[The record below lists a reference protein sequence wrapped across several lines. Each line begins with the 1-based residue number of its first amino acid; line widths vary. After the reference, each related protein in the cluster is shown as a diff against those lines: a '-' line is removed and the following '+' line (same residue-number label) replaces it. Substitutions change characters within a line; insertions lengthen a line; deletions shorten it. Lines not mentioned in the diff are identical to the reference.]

1 MINDIVSK
9 AYLLCFWINITIRIK
24 VYRRPIGI
32 HLRIKDTRFTTIF
45 LSEKARFILVGITVH
60 TNCLLI
66 GLF

>member
-45 LSEKARFILVGITVH
+45 GVGKYI
-60 TNCLLI
+60 
-66 GLF
+66 